1 MKKIL
6 ILLAVFFLSSFSAAQ
21 KKAFTIED
29 LYKIKNLASPKIS
42 EDGKYLTFTVTEYF
56 LEEGKSNSD
65 VYYGELASG
74 KFSKILS
81 SDKNEFDPIWKGS
94 EGIYFIS
101 DKNENTQLYYFDL
114 KTEDT
119 SRITDF
125 YSGINSP
132 KFSDNGEFI
141 FSSKVFPECGADE
154 NCNKEL
160 DNAIAEGPIQAHI
173 ADSLLFR
180 HWTHYNIGKYSHI
193 FLAGADSAKY
203 EDVTPGEYNSPTFS
217 AGSGGEYD
225 ISPDGSKIVFMSK
238 RVKDPAFSTNS
249 DIFLYDVSN
258 GEIKNL
264 TKENEA
270 WDGDP
275 KFSSDGKFI
284 AYKMQRVPGNESDQI
299 RLAVYDLKSGKS
311 KVLTEDFDY
320 WVNDFEW
327 DENSGEIFFTALVKG
342 YLPLYKINLD
352 SEKISEVISEKVIA
366 QFDLSNDK
374 IIYSASSVGEPTE
387 LYSFDLKNSSIQKLT
402 FFNEEIAQ
410 NADVRPAEEL
420 WIKGADGKPVHTFL
434 VKPHDF
440 DSTKKYPLIL
450 NVHGGPQYQWMNS
463 FRGDWQVY
471 PGAGYIVA
479 FPNPHGSAGYGQDYT
494 EAISGDWGGKVYE
507 DLMLVTDSLE
517 TLPYVDTNRIGAMG
531 WSFGGYM
538 MNFFQ
543 AKTNRFNCLVSM
555 MGIYDLKSFFGTT
568 EELWFPKKDL
578 EGTPWETGAYE
589 KYSPSNYVEDF
600 STPTLIITGEKDY
613 RISYVQSVEYFT
625 VLQMQGID
633 SRLIIFENDGHWPS
647 HIKSMPLYY
656 NAHLD
661 WFHKY
666 LGGKPAPYDMK
677 KLLRNLQFKN

>member
-1 MKKIL
+1 MKKTL

-258 GEIKNL
+258 GETKNL